1 MSSPQCNQERRPKTR
16 LEVEVTFEVRSF
28 CECCESELEWCK
40 EFIEVR
46 TPIDLGHIKL
56 WFESGAA
63 LGDMR
68 RLLRAGIP
76 PRAHLWTLR
85 SAKKRARITS

>member
-1 MSSPQCNQERRPKTR
+1 MRQQSNQERHSETR
-16 LEVEVTFEVRSF
+16 LEVEVTFEIRSF
-28 CECCESELEWCK
+28 CACCNSELEWCK
-40 EFIEVR
+40 EFIEVE

-68 RLLRAGIP
+68 RLLQAGIS
-76 PRAHLWTLR
+76 PRSYLKTLR
-85 SAKKRARITS
+85 SAKKRAGGGS